1 CLASAAAHSPPSP
14 SSSADSPSRRPSPSS
29 IVPSRKPFLT
39 APAKTVTNASLYFK
53 SSITSNCCIF
63 RRMAEQ
69 IDGNAKVRATFN
81 LPRELVEEARDTV
94 VALAGPPHRLTL
106 AKLAEM

>member
-1 CLASAAAHSPPSP
+1 
-14 SSSADSPSRRPSPSS
+14 
-29 IVPSRKPFLT
+29 
-39 APAKTVTNASLYFK
+39 
-53 SSITSNCCIF
+53 
-63 RRMAEQ
+63 MAEQ

-106 AKLAEM
+106 AKLAEMAIRNELDRLRGERRGSGRDKPYPARTAEVRSGRPIS